1 MNKATEKIK
10 RMESRKRRVR
20 KAVRGFGDRPR
31 LSVFRSNKHIYGQ
44 LVDDIENKTLISAC
58 DLELSKKK
66 IKKSELARETGKL
79 LAKKALESKIEK
91 AAFDRGGY
99 KYHGR
104 LKEFA
109 EGAREGGLQF

>member
-1 MNKATEKIK
+1 MNKATAKIK
-10 RMESRKRRVR
+10 KMERRAKRVR
-20 KAVRGFGDRPR
+20 KTVRGFGERPR

-44 LVDDIENKTLISAC
+44 LIDDVKKNTLISVSDFQIKA
-58 DLELSKKK
+58 KNV
-66 IKKSELARETGKL
+66 KKSELAKEAGKL
-79 LAKKALESKIEK
+79 LAKKALAAKIEK

-104 LKEFA
+104 LKQFA